1 MNPLVFS
8 VLWPVVERALQQH
21 LPGDSKQT
29 AGIIRHVRGQLD
41 TELAKEAA
49 MLSQANAAQHQ
60 LNRNALNSG
69 SVFLAGWR
77 PLAGWS
83 CALGVFWVFLGA
95 PVAQAAAAAAG
106 LTIELPQLPR
116 DHLFEL
122 LCGLLGMSGIRS
134 FDKMKGR

>member
-1 MNPLVFS
+1 
-8 VLWPVVERALQQH
+8 
-21 LPGDSKQT
+21 
-29 AGIIRHVRGQLD
+29 
-41 TELAKEAA
+41 

-69 SVFLAGWR
+69 SVFLV
-77 PLAGWS
+77 GWS

-95 PVAQAAAAAAG
+95 PVEQAAAAAAD

-134 FDKMKGR
+134 FDKMKGRPVSR